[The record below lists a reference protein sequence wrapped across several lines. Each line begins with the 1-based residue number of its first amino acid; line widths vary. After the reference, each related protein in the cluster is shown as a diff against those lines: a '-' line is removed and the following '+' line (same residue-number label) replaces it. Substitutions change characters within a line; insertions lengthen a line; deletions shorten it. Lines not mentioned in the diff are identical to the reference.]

1 MYLKYE
7 VFEAMC
13 QTRVVF
19 RLSGKAETGLHQ
31 RPFVITMQ
39 SLNKEIKFS
48 IQEGK
53 QHGVNLKLYFT
64 CHMPKSNSK
73 IVCVCVKNNSS
84 SLLVL
89 QPGEIT
95 HTILNKLKYL
105 LHFICLPSTHYTTPS
120 PTMIICCLDLETSCH
135 PRGSCWRERWR
146 LETIINQKK
155 KNWERTKSIAILML
169 HPRQKAKF
177 RFSLIVLL
185 QLILDKFNPPICR

>member
-1 MYLKYE
+1 
-7 VFEAMC
+7 MC

-31 RPFVITMQ
+31 GTFVITML

-73 IVCVCVKNNSS
+73 IVCVCVKNNGS

-89 QPGEIT
+89 QTEEIT
-95 HTILNKLKYL
+95 HLMMNKLRVDIKLCHWVPKVPFWYEKYR
-105 LHFICLPSTHYTTPS
+105 FY
-120 PTMIICCLDLETSCH
+120 SCIFL
-135 PRGSCWRERWR
+135 SE
-146 LETIINQKK
+146 I
-155 KNWERTKSIAILML
+155 
-169 HPRQKAKF
+169 
-177 RFSLIVLL
+177 
-185 QLILDKFNPPICR
+185 

>member
-1 MYLKYE
+1 
-7 VFEAMC
+7 MC

-19 RLSGKAETGLHQ
+19 RLSGKTETGLHQ
-31 RPFVITMQ
+31 GTFVITML

-53 QHGVNLKLYFT
+53 TTWGQLGGFCFSLHLPKSRRKIVCVCFCQCLCLCCVFSIQAGKQHGINLKLSFT

-73 IVCVCVKNNSS
+73 IVCVCVKNNGS

-89 QPGEIT
+89 QTGEIT
-95 HTILNKLKYL
+95 HIILNKLKYL

-135 PRGSCWRERWR
+135 PRGSC
-146 LETIINQKK
+146 
-155 KNWERTKSIAILML
+155 
-169 HPRQKAKF
+169 
-177 RFSLIVLL
+177 
-185 QLILDKFNPPICR
+185 